1 MDDIPATDILSMIR
15 KGKQELAIKK
25 LYKYYPM
32 VDKFVRSNGGNRS
45 DSEDLFQE
53 SLIVFFRKSLNP
65 EFTLTCKAH
74 TYLFK
79 VAKYKWKD
87 ELIKKNKTDFLTQ
100 ESWDRYNSSEKYN
113 EPLDL
118 KDNYRVLENVLQS
131 LGDKCKQ
138 IFELY
143 YQRNFSIQSI
153 AEKLGYSS
161 TNSTKTQ
168 KYKCM
173 EQARLT
179 FKNIQKNE
187 RRA

>member
-1 MDDIPATDILSMIR
+1 MGHIGATDILLMIR
-15 KGKQELAIKK
+15 NGKQDLAIKE
-25 LYKYYPM
+25 LYKYFPM
-32 VDKFVRSNGGNRS
+32 VDKFVRNNGGNRS

-53 SLIVFFRKSLNP
+53 SLIVFFRKSLSP
-65 EFTLTCKAH
+65 EFTLTCTAH

-87 ELIKKNKTDFLTQ
+87 ELIKKNKTEFLSQ
-100 ESWDRYNSSEKYN
+100 ESWDKYNTSEQYN

-118 KDNYRVLENVLQS
+118 KDNYRVLEKVLQS

-138 IFELY
+138 ILELY
-143 YQRNFSIQSI
+143 YQQNFSIQSI

-179 FKNIQKNE
+179 LKNIQKDE
-187 RRA
+187 R

>member
-1 MDDIPATDILSMIR
+1 MTHIGATDILLMIR
-15 KGKQELAIKK
+15 KGKQDLAIKE
-25 LYKYYPM
+25 LYKYFPM
-32 VDKFVRSNGGNRS
+32 VNKFVRQNGGNRS

-53 SLIVFFRKSLNP
+53 SLIVFFRKSLDP
-65 EFTLTCKAH
+65 EFTLTCTAH

-100 ESWDRYNSSEKYN
+100 ESWNKYDTSEKHT

-118 KDNYRVLENVLQS
+118 KDNYRVLEKVLHS
-131 LGDKCKQ
+131 LGDKCRK
-138 IFELY
+138 ILEMY

-153 AEKLGYSS
+153 AEELGYSS
-161 TNSTKTQ
+161 ANSTKTQ

-187 RRA
+187 R